1 MRVIPRFPSP
11 NRRGVPKSAPV
22 VISRHGSSNN
32 ANTMTDQPHVSE
44 EQIEHAVGVLRAGKL
59 VAFPT
64 ETVYGLGADASS
76 AAAVRRVFA
85 AKQRPADH
93 PLIVHLADAS
103 DLKHWAS
110 VVPREAWTLAEAF
123 WPGPL
128 TMVLPRAVHVPSEVT
143 GGQSTIALRVPS
155 HPVARRLLHAFGGA
169 IVAPSANRFGH
180 LSPTSAQDVRDE
192 LGDDVDFI
200 IDGGDC
206 PVGIES
212 TIVAFRNSHPVIL
225 RPGMITAE
233 QIAATLQT
241 EVAPPTA
248 SSPRVS
254 GTLAS
259 HYAPR
264 TPLKVVNVDDLG
276 DVVRREARNGPVAV
290 LARRGRPA
298 NTRAALWQV
307 APTDAAD
314 YAHHLYSLLRRMD
327 NAGCALILVES
338 VPPLPEWVAIR
349 DRLTRA
355 ATVEVQQTLATAG

>member
-1 MRVIPRFPSP
+1 MRVMQRFASP
-11 NRRGVPKSAPV
+11 NRRGMPQSAPV
-22 VISRHGSSNN
+22 VITRRRSTENDN
-32 ANTMTDQPHVSE
+32 MTDQPQVSE

-64 ETVYGLGADASS
+64 ETVYGLGADASNP
-76 AAAVRRVFA
+76 AAIRKVFA

-103 DLKHWAS
+103 GLKHWAS
-110 VVPREAWTLAEAF
+110 VVPREAWLLAEAF

-128 TMVLPRAVHVPSEVT
+128 TMVLPRAVHVAGEVT

-155 HPVARRLLHAFGGA
+155 HPVARRLLQAFGGA
-169 IVAPSANRFGH
+169 VVAPSANRFGH

-200 IDGGDC
+200 IDGGAC

-212 TIVAFRNSHPVIL
+212 TIVAFRNSQPVIL
-225 RPGMITAE
+225 RPGVITAE

-264 TPLKVVNVDDLG
+264 TPLRVVHVDDVG
-276 DVVRREARNGPVAV
+276 DVVRREARKGPVAV
-290 LARRGRPA
+290 LARRSRPS

-307 APTDAAD
+307 APTDAAE
-314 YAHHLYSLLRRMD
+314 YAHHLYALLRRID
-327 NAGCALILVES
+327 NAGCALIIVES
-338 VPPLPEWVAIR
+338 VPPLAEWLAIR

-355 ATVEVQQTLATAG
+355 ATVEDQQTVATAG